1 MPKKI
6 NSVVGID
13 VGSQQ
18 IKVAEIKLQG
28 RDPVVTAIGLGP
40 TPDGAVDHTGLY
52 DVDAVCAAIKEIFS
66 ASGVTVPSMV
76 ITIAG
81 QASVLVRTLEVPRMN
96 ESDLKEHM
104 QWEISRNIP
113 FAESTVV
120 SDYKAFPAT
129 DAASQNMD
137 VVMAISPQ
145 SAIDTLLSLAKKL
158 SKLPYGIDV
167 EPLSLARALV
177 HSYEGTLDGK
187 TVCVVEIGHKTTS
200 INMYRDGE
208 LLMPRMVPIGGE
220 NFTRTIAESLSV
232 SFEEAEKLKLERLR
246 IPDAASQA
254 TGSPTFSSPDSG
266 MFTAYNPFADDPML
280 IPPEVTAAPP
290 ANPYGETTI
299 PPSAG
304 AMSNPAAYDP
314 SATYA
319 PVDPYAAPD
328 APAAEVFD
336 PMAPVAPPSMVPA
349 PVPYEAADP
358 EAIRVYNGMASILDE
373 FLSEIR
379 RSIDYFRSKGGDVD
393 RVVLTGGGAKM
404 KGLESF
410 LEKSVGVSVTI
421 LDPMKG
427 LAVNAKRL
435 EPGLLEHHGTD
446 FSIAV
451 GNGLYICFD

>member
-1 MPKKI
+1 MPKKV

-28 RDPVVTAIGLGP
+28 RDPVVTAIGMGP
-40 TPDGAVDHTGLY
+40 TPEGAVDHTGLY
-52 DVDAVCAAIKEIFS
+52 DVDAVSAAVKEIFT
-66 ASGVTVPSMV
+66 ASGVSVPAMV

-96 ESDLKEHM
+96 DSDLKEHM

-120 SDYKAFPAT
+120 SDYKAFPSK

-145 SAIDTLLSLAKKL
+145 SAVDTLLSLAKKL
-158 SKLPYGIDV
+158 AKQPYGIDV
-167 EPLSLARALV
+167 EPLSLARCLV
-177 HSYEGTLDGK
+177 TSGDGDQAGK
-187 TVCVVEIGHKTTS
+187 TICVVEIGHKTTS

-220 NFTRTIAESLSV
+220 NFTRTIAENLGLP
-232 SFEEAEKLKLERLR
+232 FDEAEGLKLQRLQ
-246 IPDAASQA
+246 IPEAASQSA
-254 TGSPTFSSPDSG
+254 SAGPAFASSDAG

-280 IPPEVTAAPP
+280 SPAVPP

-299 PPSAG
+299 PPT
-304 AMSNPAAYDP
+304 NPYADPTAYDP
-314 SATYA
+314 NAAYA
-319 PVDPYAAPD
+319 PVDPYASDTAGMFDPTAP
-328 APAAEVFD
+328 PPVD
-336 PMAPVAPPSMVPA
+336 PMADAALVPA
-349 PVPYEAADP
+349 PGADFADP
-358 EAIRVYNGMASILDE
+358 EAMRVYNAMASILEE

-379 RSIDYFRSKGGDVD
+379 RSIDYYRSKGGDVD
-393 RVVLTGGGAKM
+393 RVMLTGGGAKM
-404 KGLESF
+404 RGMADF
-410 LEKSVGVSVTI
+410 LEKSLGVPVAM
-421 LDPMKG
+421 LNPMQG
-427 LAVNAKRL
+427 LTVNAKRL
-435 EPGLLEHHGTD
+435 EPGLLEEHGTD